1 MLHSVLKVLSSIISN
16 IDEYYLAKYTLLFRL
31 WNGLASHPVQV
42 KPYYP
47 KEAKS
52 TTTIATD
59 REVAEQCEQC

>member
-1 MLHSVLKVLSSIISN
+1 MPRSVLKVLTSIISN
-16 IDEYYLAKYTLLFRL
+16 IDKYHLPKYTLFRL
-31 WNGLASHPVQV
+31 WNGLASHPMQV
-42 KPYYP
+42 KPYYA